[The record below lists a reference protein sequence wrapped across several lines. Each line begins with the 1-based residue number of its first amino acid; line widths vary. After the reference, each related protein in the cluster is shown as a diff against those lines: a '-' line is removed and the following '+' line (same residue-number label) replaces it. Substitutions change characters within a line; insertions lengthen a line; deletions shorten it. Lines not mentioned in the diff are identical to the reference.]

1 MSSRWTDWG
10 WLPRLHYVLNL
21 GLISSYA
28 LARRYFTQHG
38 HTRHSRI
45 LTTPEH
51 LFALEK
57 QAGGMMAAVL
67 AVQVSNTPCFACCPG
82 STLQTRM
89 SQLYSIN
96 LALQPIR
103 SYVQHPRE
111 STACNAACL

>member
-1 MSSRWTDWG
+1 MSSNWTDWG

-38 HTRHSRI
+38 QTRHSRI

-51 LFALEK
+51 LFAFEK

-67 AVQVSNTPCFACCPG
+67 AVQVSSRPGFACRLG
-82 STLQTRM
+82 STLHTCM
-89 SQLYSIN
+89 SQLH
-96 LALQPIR
+96 
-103 SYVQHPRE
+103 SYKTLP
-111 STACNAACL
+111 